1 MRKISRLPYNA
12 MKLAFPMKTAH
23 SRVDEGEY
31 LEQSLMYFI
40 PEEGQERWIWN
51 SLYVIFFSNVP
62 FSVSFDMIL

>member
-23 SRVDEGEY
+23 SRIDEGEY

-40 PEEGQERWIWN
+40 PEEGQER
-51 SLYVIFFSNVP
+51 
-62 FSVSFDMIL
+62 